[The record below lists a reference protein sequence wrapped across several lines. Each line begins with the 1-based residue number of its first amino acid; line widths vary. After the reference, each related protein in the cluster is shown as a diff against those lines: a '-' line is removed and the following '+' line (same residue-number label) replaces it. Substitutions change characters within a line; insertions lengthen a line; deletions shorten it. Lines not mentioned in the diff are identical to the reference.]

1 MKGLDYERLLL
12 GAGALGI
19 MQNAFDLSLDY
30 INERK
35 QFGKKIG
42 EFQIVQAKIADMYT
56 KL

>member
-42 EFQIVQAKIADMYT
+42 EF
-56 KL
+56 